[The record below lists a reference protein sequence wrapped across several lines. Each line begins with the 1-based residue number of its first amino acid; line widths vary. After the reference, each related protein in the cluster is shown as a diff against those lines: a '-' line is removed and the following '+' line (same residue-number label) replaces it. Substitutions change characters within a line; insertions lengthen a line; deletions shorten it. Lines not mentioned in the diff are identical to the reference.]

1 MELIIIIL
9 TILVICFLVFLNI
22 QKSNK
27 IKKQSIEIK
36 RLKEIEK
43 QWIRWTDRDA
53 KGRFVKNE

>member
-1 MELIIIIL
+1 MELTIIIL
-9 TILVICFLVFLNI
+9 TILGICFLVFFNI

-27 IKKQSIEIK
+27 IKKQSNEIE

-43 QWIRWTDRDA
+43 QWNRWTDRDS

>member
-1 MELIIIIL
+1 MKLIIILGICLLGIFNIL
-9 TILVICFLVFLNI
+9 NL
-22 QKSNK
+22 NK

-43 QWIRWTDRDA
+43 QWNRWTDRDS